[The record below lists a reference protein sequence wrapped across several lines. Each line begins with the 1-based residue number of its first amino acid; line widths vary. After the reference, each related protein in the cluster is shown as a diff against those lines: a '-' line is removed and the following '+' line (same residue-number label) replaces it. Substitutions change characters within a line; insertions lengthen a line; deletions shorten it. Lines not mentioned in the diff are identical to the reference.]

1 MFSNILI
8 AKPAEANS
16 LLERYIAVYMTL
28 VVLCSTTLTNQT
40 GQCTFKKY
48 LYIRKYNVC
57 SHMSSKCISG
67 LPVLVMVCD

>member
-1 MFSNILI
+1 MFSNIFI

-28 VVLCSTTLTNQT
+28 VVLYSYKSNGPMSVQ
-40 GQCTFKKY
+40 KVP
-48 LYIRKYNVC
+48 IHRMYNVC

-67 LPVLVMVCD
+67 LPFLVMVCI